1 LCGARTKGTELQV
14 KINRFS
20 RWTCPAPVF
29 SLYNKSCRILEV
41 HPMKSMYI
49 YTTLIG
55 PIGIAE
61 QGGAITDVLL
71 GHGLAIADSITEET
85 PLIRE
90 AARQLE
96 SYLEG
101 NRKAFDLPLAPQGT
115 AFQKDVWN
123 ALLSI
128 PCGET
133 RSYGQIAAQIGRPT
147 ACRAVGMANHRN
159 PISIL
164 IPCHRVI
171 GAQGDL
177 VGYGGGLELK
187 EKLLNLEKGI
197 ALK

>member
-1 LCGARTKGTELQV
+1 
-14 KINRFS
+14 
-20 RWTCPAPVF
+20 
-29 SLYNKSCRILEV
+29 
-41 HPMKSMYI
+41 MKYMCI
-49 YTTLIG
+49 YATSIG

-61 QGGAITDVLL
+61 HDGAITDVVL
-71 GHGLAIADSITEET
+71 GQRLSIAEAKTEET

-101 NRKAFDLPLAPQGT
+101 ERKAFDLPLAPQGT
-115 AFQKDVWN
+115 AFQKKVWH

-128 PCGET
+128 PYGET

-187 EKLLNLEKGI
+187 EKLLNLEKGS
-197 ALK
+197 AWK